1 MRDFTKIKYNVN
13 AIEETIKFL
22 EERIKSSEEWKQCE
36 EQELADMQLEEN
48 PNEWRI
54 NNKKE
59 NIADYFN
66 KINAYKEVIEHLSNF
81 KL

>member
-1 MRDFTKIKYNVN
+1 MKDFTKIKYNVN
-13 AIEETIKFL
+13 AIEETMKYL
-22 EERIKSSEEWKQCE
+22 EERIRNSEEWKESE
-36 EQELADMQLEEN
+36 EQELADMLLEEN
-48 PNEWRI
+48 QNEWRI
-54 NNKKE
+54 NNKRE